1 MIFNKNRVEED
12 LEKIRNANL
21 PYKKT
26 YSEANKQDTAY
37 IYNKNIEEDDLK
49 LEKGDLLAM
58 ILAVMSLI
66 LPYIIAFVGIMAGVM
81 FLLGY
86 FY

>member
-21 PYKKT
+21 PDKKT
-26 YSEANKQDTAY
+26 YSEANKQDAAY
-37 IYNKNIEEDDLK
+37 IYNKNFEEDDLK

-66 LPYIIAFVGIMAGVM
+66 LPYVIAFVGIMAGVM